1 MSCSIKELSEEF
13 EDDRECLGENTEKYI
28 TFSVPIQK
36 ENKRMVKKRK
46 PIKLETII
54 YKAKFIDSIGFMNS
68 SLTSLVDNPFY
79 KNDFKSG
86 LSGGMT

>member
-1 MSCSIKELSEEF
+1 
-13 EDDRECLGENTEKYI
+13 
-28 TFSVPIQK
+28 
-36 ENKRMVKKRK
+36 MVKKRK